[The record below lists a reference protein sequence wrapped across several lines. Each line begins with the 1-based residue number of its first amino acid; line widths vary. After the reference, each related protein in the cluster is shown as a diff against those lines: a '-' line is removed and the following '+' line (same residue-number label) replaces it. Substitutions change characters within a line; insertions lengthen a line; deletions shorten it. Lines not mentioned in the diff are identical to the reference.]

1 MIQQASAFEFSDVQ
15 SDVISRLSSRMK
27 FVGIFYIVVGAMMGL
42 GTVATLFIMP
52 PVAVIYGLVTA
63 AEILIGLWTNNA
75 ASSFR
80 MITSTQG
87 NDVGYLMNAVESLR
101 KLYNLQFWLL
111 IGGIAMCILVVI
123 IALVGGLAFMSQ
135 MGPTTL
141 E

>member
-1 MIQQASAFEFSDVQ
+1 MTQQASAFEFSDVQ
-15 SDVISRLSSRMK
+15 NDVISRLSSRMK

-42 GTVATLFIMP
+42 GTVAMLFIMP

-87 NDVGYLMNAVESLR
+87 NDVGYLMNAIESLR

-111 IGGIAMCILVVI
+111 IGGIALCFLVVI
-123 IALVGGLAFMSQ
+123 AVLVGGLAFMSQ
-135 MGPTTL
+135 MAPTT
-141 E
+141 

>member
-1 MIQQASAFEFSDVQ
+1 MTQQASAFEFSDVQ
-15 SDVISRLSSRMK
+15 NDVISRLSSRMK

-42 GTVATLFIMP
+42 GTVAMLFIMP

-87 NDVGYLMNAVESLR
+87 NDVGYLMTAIESLR
-101 KLYNLQFWLL
+101 KLYNLQFWIL
-111 IGGIAMCILVVI
+111 IGGIALCVLVVI
-123 IALVGGLAFMSQ
+123 AVLVGGLAFMSQ
-135 MGPTTL
+135 MAPTT
-141 E
+141 

>member
-1 MIQQASAFEFSDVQ
+1 MTQQVSAFEFSDVQ
-15 SDVISRLSSRMK
+15 NDVISRLSGRMK

-42 GTVATLFIMP
+42 GTVAMLFVMP

-87 NDVGYLMNAVESLR
+87 NDVGYLMNAIESLR

-111 IGGIAMCILVVI
+111 LGGIALCILVVI
-123 IALVGGLAFMSQ
+123 AALVGGLAFMSQ
-135 MGPTTL
+135 MGPTT
-141 E
+141 

>member
-1 MIQQASAFEFSDVQ
+1 MTQQASAFEFSDVQ
-15 SDVISRLSSRMK
+15 NDVISRLSGRMK

-42 GTVATLFIMP
+42 GTVAMLFVMP

-87 NDVGYLMNAVESLR
+87 NDIGYLMNAIESLR

-111 IGGIAMCILVVI
+111 IGGIALCILVVI
-123 IALVGGLAFMSQ
+123 AVLVGGLAFMSQ
-135 MGPTTL
+135 MGPTT
-141 E
+141 

>member
-1 MIQQASAFEFSDVQ
+1 MTQQASAFEFSDVQ
-15 SDVISRLSSRMK
+15 NDVISRLSGRMK

-42 GTVATLFIMP
+42 GTVAMLFVMP
-52 PVAVIYGLVTA
+52 PIAVIYGLVTA

-87 NDVGYLMNAVESLR
+87 NDIGYLMNAIESLR

-111 IGGIAMCILVVI
+111 LGGIGLCILVVI
-123 IALVGGLAFMSQ
+123 AVLVGGLAFMSQ
-135 MGPTTL
+135 MGPTT
-141 E
+141 

>member
-1 MIQQASAFEFSDVQ
+1 MTQQASAFEFSDVQ
-15 SDVISRLSSRMK
+15 NDVISRLSSRMK

-42 GTVATLFIMP
+42 GTVAMLFIMP

-87 NDVGYLMNAVESLR
+87 NDVGYLMNAIESLR

-111 IGGIAMCILVVI
+111 IGGIALCVLVVI
-123 IALVGGLAFMSQ
+123 AVLVGGLAFMSQ
-135 MGPTTL
+135 MAPTT
-141 E
+141 

>member
-1 MIQQASAFEFSDVQ
+1 MTQQASAFEFSDVQ
-15 SDVISRLSSRMK
+15 NDVISRLSSRMK

-42 GTVATLFIMP
+42 GTVAMLFIMP

-87 NDVGYLMNAVESLR
+87 NDVGYLMNAIESLR
-101 KLYNLQFWLL
+101 KLYNLQFWVL
-111 IGGIAMCILVVI
+111 IGGIALCVLVVI
-123 IALVGGLAFMSQ
+123 AVLVGGLAFMSQ
-135 MGPTTL
+135 MAPTT
-141 E
+141 

>member
-1 MIQQASAFEFSDVQ
+1 MTQQASGFEFSDVQ
-15 SDVISRLSSRMK
+15 NDVISRLSSRMK

-42 GTVATLFIMP
+42 GTVAMLFIMP
-52 PVAVIYGLVTA
+52 PVAVIYGLATA

-87 NDVGYLMNAVESLR
+87 NDVGYLMNAIESLR

-111 IGGIAMCILVVI
+111 IGGIALCVLVVI
-123 IALVGGLAFMSQ
+123 AVLVGGLAFMSQ
-135 MGPTTL
+135 MAPTT
-141 E
+141 